1 MKNPAAFDKAAG
13 KQRQKGI
20 KKVFQK
26 LEDLVCLKG
35 LEPPTS

>member
-1 MKNPAAFDKAAG
+1 MRKDREKD
-13 KQRQKGI
+13 R